1 MLMVIPPEGRIC
13 NSGHR
18 QSMRNCNENIKDNE
32 RRASNTRKREILRLA
47 CPEAAIKQFLQQGS
61 LA

>member
-1 MLMVIPPEGRIC
+1 MLMVIPPEGRIS

-18 QSMRNCNENIKDNE
+18 QSMINCNENIKDNE

-47 CPEAAIKQFLQQGS
+47 CPEAAIQ
-61 LA
+61 